1 MDIITGLQNKKDT
14 EAHQLLLQLEK
25 QSAESYT
32 LYEYF
37 DDFINLL
44 KNKSPFVKTRGF
56 RLACVQAQ
64 WDVENKIEKN
74 LEVIL
79 LILDDEKP
87 TAVRQCLT
95 SLHKVIRYKTELGET
110 IIAKLDAMDL
120 SKYKDSMSP
129 LIKKDMEELRKIMD
143 QYSLK
148 RIYRKYYYEVSV
160 L

>member
-14 EAHQLLLQLEK
+14 EAYQLLLQLEK

-95 SLHKVIRYKTELGET
+95 SLHTVILYKPELGET

-143 QYSLK
+143 
-148 RIYRKYYYEVSV
+148 
-160 L
+160 

>member
-95 SLHKVIRYKTELGET
+95 SLHTVILYKTELGET

-129 LIKKDMEELRKIMD
+129 LIKKDMEEIKRSKTK
-143 QYSLK
+143 QYGAKTKLSERTGK
-148 RIYRKYYYEVSV
+148 NH
-160 L
+160 

>member
-25 QSAESYT
+25 QSAESNT

-44 KNKSPFVKTRGF
+44 KNKSSFVRTRGF
-56 RLACVQAQ
+56 RLACAQAQ
-64 WDVENKIEKN
+64 WDVENKIQKN
-74 LEVIL
+74 LELML
-79 LILDDEKP
+79 LMIDDEKP

-95 SLHKVIRYKTELGET
+95 ALHTVVLYKPELFET

-143 QYSLK
+143 
-148 RIYRKYYYEVSV
+148 
-160 L
+160 

>member
-1 MDIITGLQNKKDT
+1 MKKF
-14 EAHQLLLQLEK
+14 
-25 QSAESYT
+25 SIYNSRN
-32 LYEYF
+32 
-37 DDFINLL
+37 FINLL
-44 KNKSPFVKTRGF
+44 KNKSSFVRTRGF

-64 WDVENKIEKN
+64 RDVENKIEKN

-95 SLHKVIRYKTELGET
+95 SLHTVILYKPELGET

-143 QYSLK
+143 
-148 RIYRKYYYEVSV
+148 
-160 L
+160 